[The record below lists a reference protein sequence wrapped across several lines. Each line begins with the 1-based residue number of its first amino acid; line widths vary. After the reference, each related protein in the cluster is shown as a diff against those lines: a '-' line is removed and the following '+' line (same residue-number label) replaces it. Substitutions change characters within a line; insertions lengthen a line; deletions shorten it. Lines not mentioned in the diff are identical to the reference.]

1 MQFAVAFDDTNT
13 LDVGISADIM
23 TVTSFTE
30 DGGYRVVTFGSSE
43 EFELFTKHA
52 MKRIAKTK

>member
-1 MQFAVAFDDTNT
+1 
-13 LDVGISADIM
+13 VGISADIM

>member
-1 MQFAVAFDDTNT
+1 M
-13 LDVGISADIM
+13 GISADIM